1 VTLKSL
7 CGVEDMES
15 IVIGTAG
22 HIDHGKTALV
32 KALTGRNTDTLEEE
46 KRRGITINLGFAYFT
61 LPCGK
66 VAGLVD
72 VPGHE
77 RFVKNMLAGASGI
90 DIAMVV
96 IAANEGVMP
105 QTKEHIDILSYLD
118 IKQSIV
124 VLTKIDRV
132 DEEFKELVLEDTK
145 EYLQDTFLRDAPLI
159 EVDSLSGKGIDAL
172 VGHLDSMAL
181 LVDHRS
187 VEKDARMSVDRVFSV
202 NGFGT
207 VVTGT
212 LSEGILHVS
221 DEVVIYP
228 QGHPAKVRNLQI
240 HEQDVREAR
249 AGQRTAINLPGI
261 ATTQV
266 SRGCVIAKKDSVF
279 ATKVMDVRF
288 SLSRNTNFTIKKM
301 DRLKLYIGARELIVK
316 IIPFGVKQVT
326 AGQEAYGQILFEQ
339 EAVVRKGDAFVLRT
353 ISPVETIGGGRVV
366 DPTAPR
372 YPKVTQEILDTVRLK
387 DTGSAPDMLETFV
400 RAHPLLTKDML
411 AGLVYLA
418 SIEDT
423 LQELLAAERL
433 IRLQDVFI
441 HPDSVGTFTEEVIG
455 LLRNYHHTYTLRRG
469 MSKAEL
475 KSRQTFA
482 GGDKEFSLL
491 LSLLESRN
499 VVKAADN
506 LVAIADF
513 SPQFSPYQQEIRA
526 ELESQVRKCGYTLPS
541 LPELVGSF
549 REKQQVMEYLLQDTL
564 MALDGQLVI
573 DRQLYQDAREI
584 VKELA
589 AKHGV
594 IKLPDFRDR
603 LQTSRKYALLLL
615 ERFDKE
621 KLTKRAGED
630 RILL

>member
-1 VTLKSL
+1 
-7 CGVEDMES
+7 MES

-46 KRRGITINLGFAYFT
+46 RRRGITINLGFAYFT

-66 VAGLVD
+66 VAGIVD

-105 QTKEHIDILSYLD
+105 QTKEHVDILSYLD

-124 VLTKIDRV
+124 VLTKIDMV

-145 EYLQDTFLRDAPLI
+145 EYLRDTFLRDAPLV
-159 EVDSLSGKGIDAL
+159 EVDSLSGKGLDAL
-172 VGHLDSMAL
+172 VGHLDGMA
-181 LVDHRS
+181 VQTDRRS

-212 LSEGILHVS
+212 LSDGKLHVG

-228 QGHPAKVRNLQI
+228 QGRPAKIRNLQI

-249 AGQRTAINLPGI
+249 AGQRTAINLAGI
-261 ATTQV
+261 ASTQV

-288 SLSRNTNFTIKKM
+288 SLSRNTDFTVKKM
-301 DRLKLYIGARELIVK
+301 DRLKLYIGARELVVK
-316 IIPFGVKQVT
+316 IIPFGVRQVT

-418 SIEDT
+418 SIEET
-423 LQELLAAERL
+423 LQELLAAGRL
-433 IRLQDVFI
+433 IQLQDFLI
-441 HPDSVGTFTEEVIG
+441 HPDSVGVFTEEVIG
-455 LLRNYHHTYTLRRG
+455 LLLNYHHTYALRRG

-482 GGDKEFSLL
+482 GGDRKFALL

-499 VVKAADN
+499 VVKIADN
-506 LVAIADF
+506 LVATADF
-513 SPQFSPYQQEIRA
+513 SPQFSPHQQEIRA
-526 ELESQVRKCGYTLPS
+526 ELESQVRECGYTLPS
-541 LPELVGSF
+541 LPELVGNF
-549 REKQQVMEYLLQDTL
+549 REKQQVMEYLLLDTL

-589 AKHGV
+589 VEHGV

>member
-1 VTLKSL
+1 MTITSL

-32 KALTGRNTDTLEEE
+32 KALAGRDTDTLEEE

-66 VAGLVD
+66 VAGIVD

-124 VLTKIDRV
+124 VLTKIDMV
-132 DEEFKELVLEDTK
+132 DEEFRELVLEDTK
-145 EYLQDTFLRDAPLI
+145 EYLRDTFLRDAPLVQ
-159 EVDSLSGKGIDAL
+159 VDSLSGKGVDAL
-172 VGHLDSMAL
+172 VGHLDGMA
-181 LVDHRS
+181 VQTDWRS

-212 LSEGILHVS
+212 LSDGKLHVG

-228 QGHPAKVRNLQI
+228 QGFPAKVRNLQI

-249 AGQRTAINLPGI
+249 AGQRTAINLAGI

-279 ATKVMDVRF
+279 ATKVMDVCF
-288 SLSRNTNFTIKKM
+288 SLSRHTRFAVKKM
-301 DRLKLYIGARELIVK
+301 DQLKLYIGARELVVK
-316 IIPFGVKQVT
+316 IVPLGVREVT
-326 AGQEAYGQILFEQ
+326 AGQEAYGQILLKQ

-366 DPTAPR
+366 DPTSPR

-387 DTGSAPDMLETFV
+387 DVGSAPDMLETFV

-411 AGLVYLA
+411 DRLVYLA
-418 SIEDT
+418 SIEET
-423 LQELLAAERL
+423 LQELLAAGRL
-433 IRLQDVFI
+433 IQLQDFYI
-441 HPDSVGTFTEEVIG
+441 HPDSVGVFTEEVLG
-455 LLRNYHHTYTLRRG
+455 LLQNYHHTYTLRRG

-475 KSRQTFA
+475 QSRQTFA
-482 GGDKEFSLL
+482 GGDKNFSLL
-491 LSLLESRN
+491 LSLLESGN
-499 VVKAADN
+499 EVKVADN

-513 SPQFSPYQQEIRA
+513 SPQFSPQQQKIRA
-526 ELESQVRKCGYTLPS
+526 ELEGKVRACGYTLPI
-541 LPELVGSF
+541 LQELVGNF
-549 REKQQVMEYLLQDTL
+549 TEKQQVMEFLLQDTL

-573 DRQLYQDAREI
+573 DRQLYQEAREI
-584 VKELA
+584 VEELA

>member
-1 VTLKSL
+1 
-7 CGVEDMES
+7 MES
-15 IVIGTAG
+15 IVIGTSG

-46 KRRGITINLGFAYFT
+46 RRRGITINLGFAYFT

-66 VAGLVD
+66 VAGIVD

-105 QTKEHIDILSYLD
+105 QTKEHVDILSYLD

-124 VLTKIDRV
+124 VLTKIDMV

-145 EYLQDTFLRDAPLI
+145 EYLRDTFLRDAPLV
-159 EVDSLSGKGIDAL
+159 EVDSLSGKGLDAL
-172 VGHLDSMAL
+172 VGHLDGMA
-181 LVDHRS
+181 VQTDRRS

-212 LSEGILHVS
+212 LSDGKLHVG

-228 QGHPAKVRNLQI
+228 QGCPAKIRNLQI

-249 AGQRTAINLPGI
+249 AGQRTAINLAGI
-261 ATTQV
+261 AKTQV

-288 SLSRNTNFTIKKM
+288 SLSRNTDFTIKKM
-301 DRLKLYIGARELIVK
+301 DRLKLYIGARELVVK
-316 IIPFGVKQVT
+316 IIPFGVRQVT

-400 RAHPLLTKDML
+400 RVHPLLTKDML

-418 SIEDT
+418 SIEET
-423 LQELLAAERL
+423 LQELLAAGRL
-433 IRLQDVFI
+433 IQLQDFLI
-441 HPDSVGTFTEEVIG
+441 HPDSVGVFTEEVIG
-455 LLRNYHHTYTLRRG
+455 LLLNYHHTYALRRG

-482 GGDKEFSLL
+482 GGDKKFALL

-499 VVKAADN
+499 VVKIADN
-506 LVAIADF
+506 LVATADF
-513 SPQFSPYQQEIRA
+513 SPQFSPHQQEIRA
-526 ELESQVRKCGYTLPS
+526 ELESQVRECGYTLPS
-541 LPELVGSF
+541 LPELVGNF
-549 REKQQVMEYLLQDTL
+549 REKQQVMEYLLLDTL

-589 AKHGV
+589 VEHGV
-594 IKLPDFRDR
+594 IKLSDFRDR
-603 LQTSRKYALLLL
+603 LKTSRKYALLLL

>member
-1 VTLKSL
+1 
-7 CGVEDMES
+7 MES

-22 HIDHGKTALV
+22 HIDHGKTILV
-32 KALTGRNTDTLEEE
+32 KALTGRDTDTLEEE

-66 VAGLVD
+66 VAGIVD

-77 RFVKNMLAGASGI
+77 RFIKNMLAGASGI

-118 IKQSIV
+118 IERSIV
-124 VLTKIDRV
+124 VLTKIDMV
-132 DEEFKELVLEDTK
+132 DEELKELVLEDTK
-145 EYLQDTFLRDAPLI
+145 EYLKDTFLRDAPLV
-159 EVDSLSGKGIDAL
+159 EVDSLSGKGIDVL
-172 VGHLDSMAL
+172 VGHLDGMA
-181 LVDHRS
+181 VQTDRRS

-207 VVTGT
+207 VATGT
-212 LSEGILHVS
+212 LSGGKLQVG
-221 DEVVIYP
+221 DEVAIYP
-228 QGHPAKVRNLQI
+228 QGFPAKVRNLQI
-240 HEQDVREAR
+240 HEQNVCEAR
-249 AGQRTAINLPGI
+249 AGQRTAINLAGI

-288 SLSRNTNFTIKKM
+288 SLSSDAHFTVKKM

-316 IIPFGVKQVT
+316 IIPFGVRQVS

-339 EAVVRKGDAFVLRT
+339 EAVVRKGDPFVLRT
-353 ISPVETIGGGRVV
+353 ISPVETIGGGKVV
-366 DPTAPR
+366 DPTALR
-372 YPKVTQEILDTVRLK
+372 YPKVTQEILDNVRLK
-387 DTGSAPDMLETFV
+387 DAGSAPDMLETFV
-400 RAHPLLTKDML
+400 RVHPLLTKNML
-411 AGLVYLA
+411 TRLVCLA
-418 SIEDT
+418 SFEET
-423 LQELLAAERL
+423 LQELLAAGRL
-433 IRLQDVFI
+433 IRLQDLFI
-441 HPDSVGTFTEEVIG
+441 HPESVGVFRKEVMG
-455 LLRNYHHTYTLRRG
+455 LLQNYHQTYTLRRG

-475 KSRQTFA
+475 QSRQTFA

-499 VVKAADN
+499 VVKVADN

-513 SPQFSPYQQEIRA
+513 SPRLSSRQQEIRA
-526 ELESQVRKCGYTLPS
+526 ELEGQVRQCGYTLPS
-541 LPELVGSF
+541 LPELVGNY
-549 REKQQVMEYLLQDTL
+549 EKKLQVMEFLLKDTL
-564 MALDGQLVI
+564 MALDGQFVI
-573 DRQLYQDAREI
+573 DRQLYQASREI
-584 VKELA
+584 AKELA
-589 AKHGV
+589 ATHGV
-594 IKLPDFRDR
+594 IKLSDFRDR